1 MCGGAENT
9 RVIPSIPPSLSHS
22 SHRTVKSLLTYLALV
37 GFTTVSVV
45 SVVRAVRTELKRG
58 PEFDSAAL
66 GAWLVAPSRDDEKP
80 TTLRR
85 AARRLEQEFFDRFD
99 RRAEYESLDAVAR
112 QIYEDNWRRLLV
124 TLVRQHSDAYA
135 ATPKHL
141 RQAFVDQRLT
151 QFSTWY
157 VFDDGRKMSAADF
170 LLAADNDRR
179 LAAIRLDRPQRDH
192 IRQFAA
198 AMQEA
203 AIKKTWG
210 RFLGGGNTTKPERD
224 P

>member
-1 MCGGAENT
+1 
-9 RVIPSIPPSLSHS
+9 
-22 SHRTVKSLLTYLALV
+22 VKSLLTYLALI
-37 GFTTVSVV
+37 GFTAVSVV
-45 SVVRAVRTELKRG
+45 SVVRAVKSELRRA
-58 PEFDSAAL
+58 PAFDAAAL
-66 GAWLVAPSRDDEKP
+66 GAWLIAPPGDDEKP

-85 AARRLEQEFFDRFD
+85 AARRLEQEFFERSD

-112 QIYEDNWRRLLV
+112 RNYEDNWRKLLV
-124 TLVRQHSDAYA
+124 TLVLQHSDDYA

-141 RQAFVDQRLT
+141 RQAFVEQRLT
-151 QFSTWY
+151 QFSLWY

-170 LLAADNDRR
+170 LLAAGNDRR
-179 LAAIRLDRPQRDH
+179 LAEIRLDPPQRDN

-210 RFLGGGNTTKPERD
+210 RFLGGGNATTPERNR
-224 P
+224 